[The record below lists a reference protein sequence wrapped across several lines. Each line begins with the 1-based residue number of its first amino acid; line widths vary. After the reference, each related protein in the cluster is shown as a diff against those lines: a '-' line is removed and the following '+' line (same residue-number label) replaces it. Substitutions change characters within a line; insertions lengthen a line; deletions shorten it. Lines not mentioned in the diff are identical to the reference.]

1 MMRIALAQLLLALL
15 LVAACSPAA
24 PAGETALTVLAAS
37 SLTSPFKDMGA
48 AFQAAHPGTTVNFSF
63 AGSQQLRAQ
72 IEQGAPADV
81 FASAD
86 TANMQPLE
94 ASRLVAGQPQ
104 IFARNRLV
112 VILPKSNPG
121 RVMQLGDLSRPGLKL
136 VVADPSVPIG
146 SYTLQCLDKMSAD
159 PSFGSGFKK
168 AVLARVV
175 SQETNVSQVVSKV
188 ALGEADAGI
197 AYVTD
202 GRAFADRLL
211 TIDIPDRYNVIA
223 TYPIAVLKKS
233 KSASLAQAFE
243 ALVLS
248 DQGQAILARYGFM
261 AR

>member
-1 MMRIALAQLLLALL
+1 MRIALVQSLLALL
-15 LVAACSPAA
+15 LIAACSPAPAA
-24 PAGETALTVLAAS
+24 PASETQLTVLAAA
-37 SLTSPFKDMGA
+37 SLASPFKEMGA
-48 AFQAAHPGTTVNFSF
+48 AFQAAHPGTAVNFSF
-63 AGSQQLRAQ
+63 AGSQQLRSQ

-94 ASRLVAGQPQ
+94 ASGLLAGQPQ

-121 RVMQLGDLSRPGLKL
+121 RVTQLGDLARPGLKV
-136 VVADPSVPIG
+136 VVADPSVPVG
-146 SYTLQCLDKMSAD
+146 SYTLQVLDKLSAD
-159 PSFGSGFKK
+159 PSFGPTFKK

-202 GRAFADRLL
+202 GRTFDRLL
-211 TIDIPDRYNVIA
+211 TIDIPDRFNVVA
-223 TYPIAVLKKS
+223 TYPIAVLKNS

-248 DQGQAILARYGFM
+248 AQGQGILARYGFM
-261 AR
+261 PR